1 MTEGDDVRPVQGT
14 RVEDDADARELD
26 ESLRALPPRYEPN
39 ALLRWLYRRFF
50 DRIEVDP
57 DWIRSVREAA
67 KHGTV
72 VYALRSLSLLDFLA
86 LDHITKRFGLPHIRF
101 ANDLG
106 LWILEPFGKGF
117 ERAFR
122 ARTRDDDI
130 EDLRAA
136 IGHGESA
143 ALFLKRPPNLVNP
156 STTGRGLLEGDDFVR
171 ELLAIQRARTA
182 AGEPPILVVP
192 QVFVWTKRP
201 DTRKRSLMDAVLG
214 TREWPGIVRS
224 AGQFLIN
231 YQNVEMRAGP
241 PLDLSEFL
249 AQDDGVSA
257 DGSRSVPPPPMQSK
271 APAGF
276 AAGDPRHDAVV
287 RRVVYA
293 LLRRLERE
301 RRVIVGPVVK
311 PSDRLIDE
319 IVRTPRV
326 RTVIEELAGEGAS
339 ERFVVEA
346 RARAMLREIAANME
360 VDVIAAMGTAIKQI
374 FERIYDGL
382 DFDAEGLERVRE
394 ASRRGTVILCPSH
407 KSHIDY
413 LLVSYLF
420 WKVGMQP
427 PLIAAGDNLAF
438 FPLGLLF
445 RNAGAFFIR
454 RKVAGDRLYSSALT
468 AYVQKIVHEGYSLE
482 FFLEGGRSR
491 TGKLLPPKLGLLSMV
506 VDAAYELPSRPIFF
520 VPVAIGYERVVEAK
534 SYVREIS
541 GGEKESESVAGL
553 VKAFRV
559 LAERYGRLNLQV
571 GEILTID
578 GIKADVE
585 RNARLRRAP
594 TRTDAN
600 ESEPFVP
607 RRAVVTRLGHQI
619 IYEINRAMAVT
630 GGSLT
635 AMTLLSAS
643 GRGVPRAALLRDAE
657 RLLSTLSHLGARI
670 HADLRAPG
678 GGLSS
683 RAIDEAL
690 KLFSSAGWIQVHEGE
705 GEPTKRKPRLSLSML
720 RPSKP
725 RARVDEAEEGREP
738 VYGLLDDRR
747 MSLALSKNVIVHFFV
762 PYALIAT
769 SVRMSKDGRAP
780 ARVVRERVQ
789 RLSRLFKY
797 EFMFRADATYDEIF
811 DETLADLEKQGFV
824 RLDGPDIV
832 VPNAEAEAQLAL
844 FASTIAS
851 FIEGYRVA
859 ARTLVVL
866 ARKGPLTQKELGRRA
881 LVIGRR
887 MFLAGE
893 VARKEAIARPVFD
906 NAIATFL
913 DQGYLAKSDGKLV
926 PAESFA
932 TIAAMG
938 ALEGRIASYLAV
950 EPTVA
955 PSPAEAP

>member
-1 MTEGDDVRPVQGT
+1 MRPDLRAGAV
-14 RVEDDADARELD
+14 DDAAARELD
-26 ESLRALPPRYEPN
+26 ESLRALPPTYEPN

-72 VYALRSLSLLDFLA
+72 VYALRNLSLLDFLA

-106 LWILEPFGKGF
+106 LWLLEPFGKGV

-122 ARTRDDDI
+122 ARTRDDDL

-136 IGHGESA
+136 IARGQSA

-156 STTGRGLLEGDDFVR
+156 SATGRGLLEGDDFVR
-171 ELLAIQRARTA
+171 ELLALQRARTA

-201 DTRKRSLMDAVLG
+201 DTRQRSLMDAILG

-224 AGQFLIN
+224 AGQFLLN

-249 AQDDGVSA
+249 AQDGVSA
-257 DGSRSVPPPPMQSK
+257 DGTRSVPPPPMLSK

-311 PSDRLIDE
+311 PSDRLVDE

-326 RTVIEELAGEGAS
+326 RTVIEELAGEGAR

-346 RARAMLREIAANME
+346 RARSMLREIAASME
-360 VDVIAAMGTAIKQI
+360 VDVIAAMGTAIKQV

-454 RKVAGDRLYSSALT
+454 RKVAGDRLYSSVLT

-553 VKAFRV
+553 VKAVRV

-578 GIKADVE
+578 GIKAEVE
-585 RNARLRRAP
+585 RSARTRRDV
-594 TRTDAN
+594 TRGDAA
-600 ESEPFVP
+600 EGGPFVP

-635 AMTLLSAS
+635 AMALLSAS

-657 RLLSTLSHLGARI
+657 RYLSTLSHLGARI

-678 GGLSS
+678 GGLSA

-705 GEPTKRKPRLSLSML
+705 GEPTRRKARFASLL
-720 RPSKP
+720 QAKP
-725 RARVDEAEEGREP
+725 RARVDEGDEGREP
-738 VYGLLDDRR
+738 VYGLPDDRR

-811 DETLADLEKQGFV
+811 DETLADLAKQGFV
-824 RLDGPDIV
+824 QLDGGEIV

-859 ARTLVVL
+859 ARALVVL
-866 ARKGPLTQKELGRRA
+866 ARKGPLTQKELARRA

-906 NAIATFL
+906 NAISAFL
-913 DQGYLAKSDGKLV
+913 DQGYVAKSDGKLV

-932 TIAAMG
+932 TIEAMG
-938 ALEGRIASYLAV
+938 ALERRIASYLGVDVPGTAH
-950 EPTVA
+950 PG
-955 PSPAEAP
+955 EAP